1 MPEKD
6 VAQYGISVVC
16 PTYNCSN
23 YIQRTI
29 DSLLNQTDLS
39 EEVIFSDDGSRDD
52 TVYIIEKNRARFEKS
67 GIRLHIGR
75 NVHQGPG
82 ATRNHGVFKACQP
95 WIAFLDADDTWKP
108 EKLKRIRQA
117 MKKFLKA
124 NCFLHWEEY
133 VRSNGLHILLQHG
146 NRYDPN
152 QSLYIQLYKS
162 NFFSTSAIVCKRTIL
177 MEVDGFDPSLPNAQ
191 DYDLWLKMSQLM
203 QLHIVPEVLGSYIEE
218 PNSITARPY
227 YNRFQS
233 ELRIAWRHRRKGEVL
248 LLIFKIFRIFLSKQ
262 WFFSMLNLVQGNK
275 YHNN

>member
-1 MPEKD
+1 MSKQSTQLPFKT
-6 VAQYGISVVC
+6 AA
-16 PTYNCSN
+16 
-23 YIQRTI
+23 
-29 DSLLNQTDLS
+29 LA
-39 EEVIFSDDGSRDD
+39 SR
-52 TVYIIEKNRARFEKS
+52 EME
-67 GIRLHIGR
+67 
-75 NVHQGPG
+75 
-82 ATRNHGVFKACQP
+82 
-95 WIAFLDADDTWKP
+95 WK
-108 EKLKRIRQA
+108 EA
-117 MKKFLKA
+117 MRKFLKA

-133 VRSNGLHILLQHG
+133 VRFNGLHIPLHHG
-146 NRYDPN
+146 NRYNPN
-152 QSLYIQLYKS
+152 QSLYLQLYKS

-177 MEVDGFDPSLPNAQ
+177 MKVDGFDPSLPNAQ